1 MPLNS
6 QFFLLLP
13 DDWIG
18 HAFGGSLTGKSFLP
32 ILLGGSDAI
41 RLYYQPIVDLRS
53 GQIVSFEALA
63 RWRHPERGFISTKSL
78 FRSLKTSV

>member
-6 QFFLLLP
+6 QFFPLLP

-32 ILLGGSDAI
+32 ILLGAEATQSGSIISRSSIYDRD
-41 RLYYQPIVDLRS
+41 RL
-53 GQIVSFEALA
+53 
-63 RWRHPERGFISTKSL
+63 
-78 FRSLKTSV
+78 

>member
-18 HAFGGSLTGKSFLP
+18 HAFGGSLAGKSFLP
-32 ILLGGSDAI
+32 ILLGAEATQSGSI
-41 RLYYQPIVDLRS
+41 ISRS
-53 GQIVSFEALA
+53 SIYDQD
-63 RWRHPERGFISTKSL
+63 
-78 FRSLKTSV
+78 RS